1 MDRLGNG
8 SLGQWFTGSMVGL
21 VKGSLGQRFDKGA
34 SPSPPDRPHTSQ
46 LDQQLPESVTHARTH
61 VIIRHVIE
69 SHVPG
74 RRPDNLINNC
84 LNPVMRT
91 RQHVIPHAR
100 HAHAH
105 ARHRHAHARHRHAH
119 ARHASCTSCARARA
133 SSSMSTLPFRYPLP
147 CRYLLSSRE
156 RVTRH
161 ARSPVRLTSCP
172 HPRSTHVMH
181 RGGHQSSP
189 CTHADTRHH
198 HTHTH
203 TDRE

>member
-1 MDRLGNG
+1 MAWSKVR
-8 SLGQWFTGSMVGL
+8 L

-91 RQHVIPHAR
+91 RQHVMPHAR
-100 HAHAH
+100 HA
-105 ARHRHAHARHRHAH
+105 HAHARHRHAH

-156 RVTRH
+156 RVPRH

-172 HPRSTHVMH
+172 HPRSTHAMH
-181 RGGHQSSP
+181 RGGGVIS
-189 CTHADTRHH
+189 HH
-198 HTHTH
+198 HAHTPTHVINTHTH
-203 TDRE
+203 TPTESKSESCWLGG